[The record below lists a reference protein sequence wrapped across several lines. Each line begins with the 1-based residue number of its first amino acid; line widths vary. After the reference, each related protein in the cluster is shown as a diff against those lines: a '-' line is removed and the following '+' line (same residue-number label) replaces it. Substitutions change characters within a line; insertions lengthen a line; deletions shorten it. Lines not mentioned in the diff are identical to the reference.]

1 MDFATKFCAFGANF
15 GLIQSLNNFFEEII
29 VMKINFEQ
37 WDKDLQQN
45 RKAYDIAYKQMQ
57 EKIANQ
63 TDLDLHT
70 MLMKG
75 DFENF
80 LSTYNDEVA
89 DLTDQKMYEK
99 ELENFAGD
107 QTR

>member
-1 MDFATKFCAFGANF
+1 MDFATKFCAFGAHF
-15 GLIQSLNNFFEEII
+15 GLIQSLNIFFGEII

-37 WDKDLQQN
+37 WKKDLLQN
-45 RKAYDIAYKQMQ
+45 QKAYDIAYRQMQ

-70 MLMKG
+70 MLLKG

-80 LSTYNDEVA
+80 LSTHNDEVA

-99 ELENFAGD
+99 ELENFARD
-107 QTR
+107 